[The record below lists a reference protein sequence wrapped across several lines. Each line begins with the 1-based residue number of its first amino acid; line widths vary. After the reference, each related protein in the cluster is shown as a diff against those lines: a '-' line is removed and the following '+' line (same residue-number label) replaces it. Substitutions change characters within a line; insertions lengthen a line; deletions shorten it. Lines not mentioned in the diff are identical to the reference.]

1 MPGAWIAK
9 SEQILLTSSHFPT
22 ALLFHPCTGTV
33 SYSFCSFSAQELHQH
48 LAPVFGSLRLT
59 GAQLGARERF
69 QRREKGWA
77 LEGHQAVGLWHSDAQ
92 CGKSDSQ
99 IAWNAWIDTL

>member
-77 LEGHQAVGLWHSDAQ
+77 LEGHQAGCGTVMHSVV
-92 CGKSDSQ
+92 SQ
-99 IAWNAWIDTL
+99 ILR